1 MLYSET
7 TIRTIVKTI
16 GFKIVTTL
24 ITAFFMGLGG
34 AIKLHIILTLVY
46 LLYEKLWIRIN
57 WGKIINQQNNQ
68 K

>member
-24 ITAFFMGLGG
+24 ITAMFMGLGG